1 MKRNKKGKDKFWVPP
16 EKPWELEG
24 FDFQFKELIE
34 EMQKYQTFAG
44 PRAVPSL
51 EDEKEKQC
59 TREDLR
65 DFLKNLDN
73 RPPPPSYGEWVQVY
87 ETLMYK
93 LDNAPSR
100 READYYFE
108 QQEQWINR
116 YTYFWDAY
124 CRAGKQGG
132 LFGS

>member
-1 MKRNKKGKDKFWVPP
+1 MKRDKGDQDKFWVPP

-24 FDFQFKELIE
+24 FDFQFKELVK
-34 EMQKYQTFAG
+34 EMQIFHETC
-44 PRAVPSL
+44 PRPVPSL
-51 EDEKEKQC
+51 EDEKEKLA
-59 TREDLR
+59 TKKDLLN
-65 DFLKNLDN
+65 FLKNLDSS
-73 RPPPPSYGEWVQVY
+73 PPPPSYGEWVQVY

-116 YTYFWDAY
+116 YTHFWDAY

-132 LFGS
+132 LFES